1 MSTVVVAK
9 KPALTDLRRRI
20 SEIGSLPQVAL
31 RVMEVANDPNS
42 TAADL
47 KAIMETDPALSAR
60 VLRCVNSSAYGTRVR
75 ITNLQH
81 AIAFLGVKQ
90 IRNLAM
96 TAGVSRMFDAAEQI
110 GAYQRRSLWKHMVAV
125 GICARMIAMRLRFQ
139 DFEDVFV
146 AGLLHDIGIVLEDQ
160 HAHDLFEKAMLD
172 PAPGEPLASIEQN
185 HLGFDHCALG
195 KAVGSDWKFPCVVIE
210 AIAHHHDSSKAPEAQ
225 RPVVRFVELAN
236 CIVSLKGLTSI
247 GLQRVRFPKE
257 AFVEVGLTKDD
268 VLVLAADLDREMA
281 GNATMFEM

>member
-1 MSTVVVAK
+1 MSSVAAA
-9 KPALTDLRRRI
+9 KPLISDLRRRI

-47 KAIMETDPALSAR
+47 KAVMEVDPALSAR

-96 TAGVSRMFDAAEQI
+96 TAGVAKMFDAAEQI

-139 DFEDVFV
+139 EFEDVFV

-160 HAHDLFEKAMLD
+160 HVHALFEKAMLD
-172 PAPGEPLASIEQN
+172 PAPDEPLSSIEQK
-185 HLGFDHCALG
+185 HLGFDHCTLG
-195 KAVGSDWKFPCVVIE
+195 KAVGSDWKFPSVVIE
-210 AIAHHHDSSKAPEAQ
+210 SVAHHHDSSKATEAH
-225 RPVVRFVELAN
+225 RAVVRFVEVAN
-236 CIVSLKGLTSI
+236 SIVSLRGMTSV
-247 GLQRVRFPKE
+247 GVQRVRFPKE
-257 AFVEVGLTKDD
+257 VFLEMGLTKDD

-281 GNATMFEM
+281 GNASLFEL

>member
-1 MSTVVVAK
+1 MSSVAAA
-9 KPALTDLRRRI
+9 KPLITDLRRRI

-31 RVMEVANDPNS
+31 RVMEVANNPNS

-47 KAIMETDPALSAR
+47 KAVMEVDPALSAR

-96 TAGVSRMFDAAEQI
+96 TAGVAKMFDSASTI

-139 DFEDVFV
+139 EFEDVFV

-160 HAHDLFEKAMLD
+160 HVHALFEKAMLD
-172 PAPGEPLASIEQN
+172 PAPDEPLSSIEQR

-195 KAVGSDWKFPCVVIE
+195 KAVGGDWKFPSAVIE
-210 AIAHHHDSSKAPEAQ
+210 AVAHHHDSSKAAEAQ
-225 RPVVRFVELAN
+225 RAVVRFVEVAN
-236 CIVSLKGLTSI
+236 SIVSLKGITSV
-247 GLQRVRFPKE
+247 GVQRVRFPKE
-257 AFVEVGLTKDD
+257 AFVEMGLTKDD

-281 GNATMFEM
+281 GNASLFEL

>member
-1 MSTVVVAK
+1 MSSVAAV
-9 KPALTDLRRRI
+9 KPSVSDLRRRI

-47 KAIMETDPALSAR
+47 KAVMEIDPALSAR

-81 AIAFLGVKQ
+81 AIAFLGIKQ

-96 TAGVSRMFDAAEQI
+96 TAGVAKMFDAAEQI
-110 GAYQRRSLWKHMVAV
+110 GAYQRRNLWKHMVAV

-139 DFEDVFV
+139 EFEDVFV

-160 HAHDLFEKAMLD
+160 HVHALFEKAMLD
-172 PAPGEPLASIEQN
+172 PAPNEPLSAIEQK

-210 AIAHHHDSSKAPEAQ
+210 AVAHHHDSSKAIEAQ
-225 RPVVRFVELAN
+225 RTAVRFVEVAN
-236 CIVSLKGLTSI
+236 AIVSLKGLTSV
-247 GLQRVRFPKE
+247 GAQRVRFPKE
-257 AFVEVGLTKDD
+257 VFAEMNLTKDD
-268 VLVLAADLDREMA
+268 VLVLAADLNREMA
-281 GNATMFEM
+281 SNSTMFEL